1 MKALIRK
8 FSLLSVLLSCAL
20 LQPATVGAQTSEQE
34 VFYTYKEVWIL
45 QAPLS
50 PSRAYSDPVNNI
62 CKQISVDLGGFDG
75 SGNVTVGTYNGDKDT
90 ITCTDEKGVTIVV
103 SHVCEITKS
112 NWSGIW
118 GWDEVPCIKPT
129 GVCEIEIEDSIS
141 LPSGRK
147 TEDAIDWLSSRD
159 SRFSVA
165 RSYSSKDTSNNVIRG
180 TKMDAFLSH
189 GATWRGNFD
198 EIVQSGPYQYRTYDG
213 QVIEFGGINSTTPA
227 LGGHKH
233 TIRNVYHSSG
243 YRLRVADGSG
253 KLMYF
258 AGAGNRTLREITWPD
273 GYQIVIDR
281 DAADSRILT
290 VSDNKGQ
297 RAEYT
302 WSATAVPNATAPLV
316 TRIEIDS
323 DYNGSTFSP
332 QTAIA
337 YLYEENT
344 SSPEAP
350 KLVETSIVDLNTS
363 VSEIQSQY
371 SYLEDDLYY
380 PPALSSISDGR
391 QAASGGTLTPYAEFT
406 YGAGTGD
413 ALSTSRA
420 GGVGSTSV
428 GRNPD
433 LTGPQEYNE
442 DIYVENALGHQT
454 IYRYTHV
461 QGMLRVSEVEGV
473 ATANCLGTAKSF
485 GYTPNAGAPLGFV
498 YERVERNGS
507 RTTFER
513 DALGRVLTKTEDA
526 DGVSP
531 RITAYT
537 WFGDYHLPATRT
549 TSQMTESFS
558 YTAEGLLTQY
568 SQTDV
573 LVGSPTNGQ
582 TRTWDYTY
590 TTLASGIKVLISTD
604 GPGLLADGV
613 NDVTTYT
620 YDVNGALTGVTDP
633 NGLTMQILSLNAQ
646 GQPTLVRQPDG
657 IEWALDYDVD
667 GRVLSVTLNPGTATA
682 ATATYTYDPVGLLTG
697 MTTLLGQSTSFEYD
711 DARRLI
717 KATNAVG
724 EEARFQ
730 YDAMDNI
737 TRTEYANGAAAASF
751 WQETEFDELGRLL
764 RSLGAEGQ
772 IWQFSHDREDNLASI
787 TDPLSYAS
795 TNSYDAL
802 NRVSQVVDRENYTT
816 TLDHNDSDLMTDYT
830 DPRGIETDFVYNGF
844 GEVLQEV
851 SADRGTITYTYN
863 SRGLPTSMT
872 DARGI
877 TSTYEYDNGGRLLA
891 RRFASD
897 PSEDQTFA
905 YDHDAGGTAPQG
917 VGKLW
922 ETTDES
928 GTTRRSYDAVTG
940 NLASEE
946 RVIGGAT
953 YTIGYDTDVEGNL
966 TALTYPSGKVLSL
979 TRDAENRIT
988 SLALDLGTGG
998 PPVDIVT
1005 GVAYRPMGPVAGF
1018 SYGDGG
1024 LYTATYD
1031 SSYRLTKQL
1040 DTRSGTTRREID
1052 YGWSTRDNLIS
1063 ITDARAPSRNET
1075 YGYTPREMLSS
1086 ADGRYGEQD
1095 YTYDGVGNRVS
1106 FAATVGGVTE
1116 TDTYSYPLTDNRLAA
1131 ISGATSRSFTY
1142 DAAGNVTYDNRTG
1155 QAYSYGY
1162 NDANRMAAFAING
1175 VVQAEYTYNAL
1186 GQQVIRHL
1194 TQENRVLHSVHDVDG
1209 NRIAEYEWDAVTQT
1223 STLLREYVWMDGMAV
1238 AVVEGG
1244 AVYFVRTDHI
1254 GRPVFATNAN
1264 GGKVWEVLYLPFG
1277 GVQEKAGTPIN
1288 LRFPGQWYQSES
1300 GLQQN
1305 WMRDYDPTTGRYIQ
1319 ADPLGLVDGA
1329 SVYGYALQSPGRY
1342 VDPRGERSTSPA
1354 PPPVVPVIPTRPPV
1368 TSGQR
1373 KPPVGFPSTHP
1384 MASWPQMAPWPEP
1397 APSDTQCTTRDCLDI
1412 YAKIWNAVREMNRRF
1427 TNQAANKNDL
1437 TFIGHTE
1444 AILSYQRY
1452 MRKLIDE
1459 AKRRGCLHF
1468 DKRAHYYAWARP
1480 PAPGWIM
1487 PPHLRNSIRE
1497 ILK

>member
-1 MKALIRK
+1 MKLLLSKSLLLSALV
-8 FSLLSVLLSCAL
+8 FSLLTLPVH
-20 LQPATVGAQTSEQE
+20 VVAQTSEQE

-62 CKQISVDLGGFDG
+62 CKKISVDLGGFDG
-75 SGNVTVGTYNGDKDT
+75 TGNVTVGTYNGDKDT

-141 LPSGRK
+141 FPSGRK

-165 RSYSSKDTSNNVIRG
+165 RSYSSKDTSRDVIRG

-323 DYNGSTFSP
+323 DYDGVTFSP
-332 QTAIA
+332 VTAID
-337 YLYEENT
+337 YIYEEST
-344 SSPEAP
+344 SFPEAP
-350 KLVETSIVDLNTS
+350 KLSEVSIIDLNTS
-363 VSEIQSQY
+363 VSEVQAQY

-531 RITAYT
+531 RITTYT

-590 TTLASGIKVLISTD
+590 TTLASGLKVLTSTD
-604 GPGLLADGV
+604 GPGLTADGV
-613 NDVTTYT
+613 NDVTIYT
-620 YDVNGALTGVTDP
+620 YDANGALTGFTDP
-633 NGLTMQILSLNAQ
+633 NGLTTQILSLNAQ

-657 IEWALDYDVD
+657 VEWALEYDVD
-667 GRVLSVTLNPGTATA
+667 GQVISATLNPGTATA

-697 MTTLLGQSTSFEYD
+697 MTTLLGQSWSFEYD

-717 KATNAVG
+717 KVTNAAG

-737 TRTEYANGAAAASF
+737 TRTEYANGAVAASF
-751 WQETEFDELGRLL
+751 WEETEFDELGRLL
-764 RSLGAEGQ
+764 RSIGAEGQ

-863 SRGLPTSMT
+863 SRGLTTSMT

-877 TSTYEYDNGGRLLA
+877 VSTYEYDNGGRLLA

-897 PSEDQTFA
+897 PGEDQTFA
-905 YDHDAGGTAPQG
+905 YDYTSGGTTPQG

-922 ETTDES
+922 ETADES
-928 GTTRRSYDAVTG
+928 GTTRRSYDPETG

-966 TALTYPSGKVLSL
+966 TALTYPSGNRVIIEQ
-979 TRDAENRIT
+979 RDGINRILSMRVRSPDNT
-988 SLALDLGTGG
+988 LNQVVTYNVIYNPYG
-998 PPVDIVT
+998 P
-1005 GVAYRPMGPVAGF
+1005 RKSMR
-1018 SYGDGG
+1018 YGDH
-1024 LYTATYD
+1024 YIRVWTHD
-1031 SSYRLTKQL
+1031 QSYRLTRLRDQKL
-1040 DTRSGTTRREID
+1040 PDVLRDVS
-1052 YGWSTRDNLIS
+1052 YSWSTRDNVIS
-1063 ITDARAPSRNET
+1063 VTDALDPAGTES

-1086 ADGRYGEQD
+1086 ADGPWGEQD

-1116 TDTYSYPLTDNRLAA
+1116 TDTYRYPATDNRLAA
-1131 ISGATSRSFTY
+1131 ISGATSRTFTY

-1155 QAYSYGY
+1155 GGYSYGY
-1162 NDANRMAAFAING
+1162 NEAGRLAAFAIDG

-1194 TQENRVLHSVHDVDG
+1194 TQENRVIHAVHDVDG
-1209 NRIAEYEWDAVTQT
+1209 NRIAEYEWDSVTQT
-1223 STLLREYVWMDGMAV
+1223 STLLREYIWMDGMAV

-1244 AVYFVRTDHI
+1244 QVYFVRTDHI
-1254 GRPVFATNAN
+1254 GRPVFATDTS
-1264 GGKVWEVLYLPFG
+1264 GTKVWEASYLPFG
-1277 GVQEKAGTPIN
+1277 GIEVTTGTPIN

-1300 GLQQN
+1300 GLHQN

-1329 SVYGYALQSPGRY
+1329 SVYGYALQNPGRY
-1342 VDPRGERSTSPA
+1342 VDPRGERC
-1354 PPPVVPVIPTRPPV
+1354 
-1368 TSGQR
+1368 
-1373 KPPVGFPSTHP
+1373 F
-1384 MASWPQMAPWPEP
+1384 E
-1397 APSDTQCTTRDCLDI
+1397 
-1412 YAKIWNAVREMNRRF
+1412 
-1427 TNQAANKNDL
+1427 
-1437 TFIGHTE
+1437 
-1444 AILSYQRY
+1444 
-1452 MRKLIDE
+1452 
-1459 AKRRGCLHF
+1459 RRGRDGNVYIECIGPQTYNPSGKTGFLDPAQNVHPNSEF
-1468 DKRAHYYAWARP
+1468 AVCKRECEAQSDPENRLRSACIAVGS
-1480 PAPGWIM
+1480 ALGAAGWVG
-1487 PPHLRNSIRE
+1487 SILGYPIESTCIDAICTRKCAKQCG
-1497 ILK
+1497 LY